1 MTDSTKMP
9 FWSVGL
15 IIKRTKMKRIFLSL
29 IFVSLTYVNFLGA
42 VELPDFT
49 VLAEEQSDK
58 VVNITSIVEQT
69 PRQQMTPFYD
79 ERMEEFFRRFGIPLP
94 GVPGNPN
101 AEQEQ
106 QPQERVNGTGSG
118 FIIESDGYII
128 TNAHVVAQADTVMV
142 KLTDDREFKAEI
154 LGIDRRT
161 DVALLKIEASGLPKV
176 KYGDPDKVKVG
187 AWVAAIG
194 SPFGLENTVT
204 VGVVSAKKRALPQE
218 DFVPFIQTDV
228 AINPG
233 NSGGPLFNTDGEVIG
248 INSQIYSRTGGYM
261 GLSFAIPIDVA
272 INVADQLKEN
282 GRVIRGWLGINIQ
295 QITEELSESFGLK
308 DTNGALIA
316 GVGNG
321 SPAEQGGLLAGDI
334 ILKFDNKLIKL
345 SSDLPKYVSSTK
357 PNTTVNI
364 EVLRKGKKV
373 TLPVKIGEM
382 PNQEVKVASKKGS
395 QPSYNRLGLSLKE
408 LSDEDRKQIDGRNGL
423 MVIGVKGNAVSAGIR
438 TGDVVLALNNSAVKS
453 VQSFNNDLRKIPN
466 GKTVALLI
474 YRNGDTLYIPI
485 KISN

>member
-1 MTDSTKMP
+1 
-9 FWSVGL
+9 
-15 IIKRTKMKRIFLSL
+15 
-29 IFVSLTYVNFLGA
+29 
-42 VELPDFT
+42 
-49 VLAEEQSDK
+49 
-58 VVNITSIVEQT
+58 
-69 PRQQMTPFYD
+69 
-79 ERMEEFFRRFGIPLP
+79 
-94 GVPGNPN
+94 
-101 AEQEQ
+101 
-106 QPQERVNGTGSG
+106 
-118 FIIESDGYII
+118 
-128 TNAHVVAQADTVMV
+128 
-142 KLTDDREFKAEI
+142 
-154 LGIDRRT
+154 
-161 DVALLKIEASGLPKV
+161 
-176 KYGDPDKVKVG
+176 
-187 AWVAAIG
+187 
-194 SPFGLENTVT
+194 
-204 VGVVSAKKRALPQE
+204 VSAKKRALPQE

-382 PNQEVKVASKKGS
+382 PNQEVKVASKKGI

-408 LSDEDRKQIDGRNGL
+408 LSDDDRKQIEGRNGL
-423 MVIGVKGNAVSAGIR
+423 MIIGVKGNAVSAGIR

>member
-1 MTDSTKMP
+1 
-9 FWSVGL
+9 
-15 IIKRTKMKRIFLSL
+15 MKRIFLSL
-29 IFVSLTYVNFLGA
+29 IFVCLTFVNFLGA

-69 PRQQMTPFYD
+69 PRQQMAPFYD

-94 GVPGNPN
+94 GMPGNPN

-128 TNAHVVAQADTVMV
+128 TNAHVVAQADAVMV

-161 DVALLKIEASGLPKV
+161 DVALLKIEANGLPKV

-295 QITEELSESFGLK
+295 QITEDLSESFGLK

-373 TLPVKIGEM
+373 ILPVKIGEM

-395 QPSYNRLGLSLKE
+395 EPSYNRLGLSLKE
-408 LSDEDRKQIDGRNGL
+408 LSDEDRKKIDGRNGL
-423 MVIGVKGNAVSAGIR
+423 MIVGVKGNAVSAGIR

-453 VQSFNNDLRKIPN
+453 VQSFNNDLRKIPK